1 MKASRGPYAKGVAKR
16 AEILRAALAVIAR
29 HGYRKTSTRELAAA
43 AGLSEAGMLHYFGS
57 KEKLF
62 EEVLR
67 ARDEAD
73 QARITAPGPGSGDS
87 TGGDSGAGDSGAGDS
102 GAGGSGAGGRLGGGA
117 GDSIDGLRA
126 VVRHNGTVPGLVQ
139 LYSTFSAEAGD
150 PEHSSHE
157 FFVDRYARLRATL
170 ADAVRTRQSA
180 GTFTRDADPDTIATL
195 LIALSDGL
203 QVQSQYAL
211 PADPANL
218 FTHLLNLLSTPK
230 RDS

>member
-1 MKASRGPYAKGVAKR
+1 MATSRGPYAKGVAKR

-62 EEVLR
+62 EAVLR
-67 ARDEAD
+67 ARDDAD
-73 QARITAPGPGSGDS
+73 RERFDAADP
-87 TGGDSGAGDSGAGDS
+87 
-102 GAGGSGAGGRLGGGA
+102 
-117 GDSIDGLRA
+117 IDGLTA
-126 VVRHNGTVPGLVQ
+126 IAGHNRSVPGLVQ

-150 PEHSSHE
+150 PEHPAHQ
-157 FFVDRYARLRATL
+157 FFVERYAGLREALAT
-170 ADAVRTRQSA
+170 AVRARQAA
-180 GTFTRDADPDTIATL
+180 GTLDPAADPETIATL

-203 QVQSQYAL
+203 QVQTQYEL
-211 PADPANL
+211 DADPADL
-218 FTHLLNLLSTPK
+218 FGHLLDLLGGPT

>member
-1 MKASRGPYAKGVAKR
+1 MATSRGPYAKGVAKR
-16 AEILRAALAVIAR
+16 AEILRAALEVIAR

-57 KEKLF
+57 KEQLF
-62 EEVLR
+62 EAVLR

-73 QARITAPGPGSGDS
+73 LERFDTADPVDNL
-87 TGGDSGAGDSGAGDS
+87 AA
-102 GAGGSGAGGRLGGGA
+102 
-117 GDSIDGLRA
+117 II
-126 VVRHNGTVPGLVQ
+126 RHNRSVPGLVQ

-157 FFVDRYARLRATL
+157 YFVERYAGIRAAL
-170 ADAVRTRQSA
+170 ADAVRARQSA
-180 GTFTRDADPDTIATL
+180 GTFDAAADPETIATL

-203 QVQSQYAL
+203 QVQSQYELA
-211 PADPANL
+211 ADPADL
-218 FTHLLNLLSTPK
+218 FGHLLDLLAGPT

>member
-1 MKASRGPYAKGVAKR
+1 MATSRGPYAKGVAKR
-16 AEILRAALAVIAR
+16 AEILRAALEVIAR

-73 QARITAPGPGSGDS
+73 LERIVAD
-87 TGGDSGAGDSGAGDS
+87 
-102 GAGGSGAGGRLGGGA
+102 
-117 GDSIDGLRA
+117 DSIDGLQA
-126 VVRHNGTVPGLVQ
+126 VIRHNGTVPGLVQ

-150 PEHSSHE
+150 PDHASHD
-157 FFVDRYARLRATL
+157 FFVDRYAALRTRL
-170 ADAVRTRQSA
+170 ADTVRARQSA
-180 GTFTRDADPDTIATL
+180 GTFTPDADPNTIATL

-203 QVQSQYAL
+203 QVQSQYDL
-211 PADPANL
+211 DADPADAYH
-218 FTHLLNLLSTPK
+218 HLLDLLSGAK

>member
-1 MKASRGPYAKGVAKR
+1 MHGARGPYAKGVAKR

-62 EEVLR
+62 EAVLR

-73 QARITAPGPGSGDS
+73 QARITASD
-87 TGGDSGAGDSGAGDS
+87 
-102 GAGGSGAGGRLGGGA
+102 RGA

-157 FFVDRYARLRATL
+157 FFVDRYARLRAAL

-180 GTFTRDADPDTIATL
+180 GTFTSDADPDTIATL

-203 QVQSQYAL
+203 QVQSQYDL

-218 FTHLLNLLSTPK
+218 FTHLLDLLGEQP